1 MKKITL
7 LAIALFLSFSSPNS
21 HAEIS
26 GATEQ
31 KINTA
36 LEVFFQ
42 SFESTESV
50 EKNLEKYKSLNTKID
65 LLLTRKSGREKEILQ
80 YIKLK
85 AIERRE
91 EIYKDYIPDDII
103 IFETHWTWLQAWYS
117 ESSGDFFLQY
127 DNKNLIKISL
137 TNDMGWVVW
146 DLWEYTS
153 MIDKAHNYFSHIDI
167 EARKNFTN
175 EEEDFIVLRDKNLFF
190 YNHIVV
196 NVETGRSYIVGKQL
210 SDVIIYDSYILWIL
224 NAYTSNIIIT
234 VYDKESWE
242 KLWASNTLFVVNTEV
257 SFEWADGEFIYF
269 SVIYQWEKTTN
280 LKLDL
285 ENWELTELLD

>member
-103 IFETHWTWLQAWYS
+103 IFETH
-117 ESSGDFFLQY
+117 
-127 DNKNLIKISL
+127 
-137 TNDMGWVVW
+137 
-146 DLWEYTS
+146 
-153 MIDKAHNYFSHIDI
+153 
-167 EARKNFTN
+167 
-175 EEEDFIVLRDKNLFF
+175 
-190 YNHIVV
+190 
-196 NVETGRSYIVGKQL
+196 
-210 SDVIIYDSYILWIL
+210 
-224 NAYTSNIIIT
+224 
-234 VYDKESWE
+234 
-242 KLWASNTLFVVNTEV
+242 
-257 SFEWADGEFIYF
+257 
-269 SVIYQWEKTTN
+269 
-280 LKLDL
+280 
-285 ENWELTELLD
+285 